1 MLNAN
6 PFSIISYT
14 ISPITLIH
22 LAPCYNTHKEEQDV
36 LSNIILFLSFLRRP
50 RQVLL
55 SDSDVG
61 YTLIRIG
68 GKSCAPLTKHFRND
82 VLTTRMTVR
91 RGSYARNFIHFSVIR
106 WSKLVLITDLRFSKT
121 SIKSQLM
128 SPMYFSN
135 IVEMLY
141 VSSGVAFNSSFYKR
155 L

>member
-1 MLNAN
+1 MQDTERRTRSPVQY
-6 PFSIISYT
+6 PFSFS
-14 ISPITLIH
+14 
-22 LAPCYNTHKEEQDV
+22 
-36 LSNIILFLSFLRRP
+36 RRL

-106 WSKLVLITDLRFSKT
+106 GSKLVLIKDPRFSKT

-128 SPMYFSN
+128 SPMYFGN
-135 IVEMLY
+135 IVEMLDA
-141 VSSGVAFNSSFYKR
+141 SPGVAFNASLSPLCKLFYFLHFPTICSFALFR
-155 L
+155 C